1 LEFVFFKRNL
11 VILLIQLLYNQ
22 MKKFKEAFLRNSLV
36 VCILMAFLIVACQ
49 QKKTFIP
56 KPTAYPKINLPKASY
71 STIVEKHPF
80 IFEMS
85 KQAVMVPDTFGAA
98 EPHWVIL
105 KYPALDAIIQ
115 LTYKPVNRDLKRL
128 QGIINDA
135 YKLTSKHQ
143 IKAYA
148 IDEQIYTSPTG
159 TRATM
164 LTIKGEVPSQFQ
176 FFTTDTTNNY
186 LRGAIYFRT
195 ALKNDS
201 LAPVIEYLKADCVHL
216 INTLKWRK

>member
-1 LEFVFFKRNL
+1 MKNSSLLLISKSSFVF
-11 VILLIQLLYNQ
+11 LL
-22 MKKFKEAFLRNSLV
+22 FL
-36 VCILMAFLIVACQ
+36 MTHCQ
-49 QKKTFIP
+49 QKKTYIP
-56 KPTAYPKINLPKASY
+56 KPTAYPKINLPKATY
-71 STIVEKHPF
+71 STIKEKHPF
-80 IFEMS
+80 VFEMS
-85 KQAVMVPDTFGAA
+85 EQAVMVPDTFATA

-105 KYPALDAIIQ
+105 KYPKLNAIIQ
-115 LTYKPVNRDLKRL
+115 LTYKPVNKDMKRL

-143 IKAYA
+143 IKAFA
-148 IDEQIYTSPTG
+148 IEEQIYTAPSG

-164 LTIKGEVPSQFQ
+164 LNIKGEVPSQFQ

-201 LAPVIEYLKADCVHL
+201 LAPVIDYLKADCVHI
-216 INTLKWRK
+216 INTLKWRD